1 MNFMRVTLYDQPE
14 GGTKYGWVNID
25 SIQMILCPTSRHVAP
40 PTTLVLV
47 GREVRVKESIEEI
60 AQSIEDMKIDIEEQR
75 VGEGVLQRLKEAKYE
90 YHQQTQVGNEG

>member
-60 AQSIEDMKIDIEEQR
+60 AQSIEDVKSDLEYQR
-75 VGEGVLQRLKEAKYE
+75 RGEGVLQRLKEVE
-90 YHQQTQVGNEG
+90 DGCHQ